1 LGYCHL
7 GGAASGVAFLPII
20 ISFQVV
26 WTSLEVT
33 LVILAKEETSCKMLA
48 AVLLMHACL
57 YVSFNNVLLFVEKFY
72 LIYTIIINIGNKLS

>member
-1 LGYCHL
+1 
-7 GGAASGVAFLPII
+7 
-20 ISFQVV
+20 
-26 WTSLEVT
+26 VT

-72 LIYTIIINIGNKLS
+72 LIYTIIINIGN